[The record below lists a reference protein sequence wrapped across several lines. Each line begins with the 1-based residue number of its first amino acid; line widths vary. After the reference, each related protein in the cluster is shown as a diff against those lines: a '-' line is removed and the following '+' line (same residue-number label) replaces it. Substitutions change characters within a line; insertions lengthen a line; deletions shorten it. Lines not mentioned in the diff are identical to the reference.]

1 MEWLLHRAS
10 IPFFMLSVK
19 NRCISLII
27 CCTDRIPSGIASL
40 ARIISGCNQFLPAT
54 GECRLVF
61 RRHLRDTRTGWTVKL
76 LCIRVEH
83 VFSCHVRCAARGSV
97 SSGCLRRAVCGI
109 CRHGCSRGVCAAC
122 RRICYPSS
130 CRPGCSRGV
139 RSTCCDLIPV
149 PVILRRVHAP
159 AKGGSPADPSGRAL
173 PRTPSPGLVPCASDG
188 RKSSPRQH

>member
-27 CCTDRIPSGIASL
+27 CCTDRIPSGITSL

-61 RRHLRDTRTGWTVKL
+61 RRHLRNTRAGWPVKL
-76 LCIRVEH
+76 LCVRVEH
-83 VFSCHVRCAARGSV
+83 VFSCHVRCAARGSL
-97 SSGCLRRAVCGI
+97 SSGCLCRASCGICRHGCLRRAVCGI
-109 CRHGCSRGVCAAC
+109 CRPGCSRGVCAAC

-139 RSTCCDLIPV
+139 RSTCRDLIPS
-149 PVILRRVHAP
+149 R
-159 AKGGSPADPSGRAL
+159 
-173 PRTPSPGLVPCASDG
+173 
-188 RKSSPRQH
+188 